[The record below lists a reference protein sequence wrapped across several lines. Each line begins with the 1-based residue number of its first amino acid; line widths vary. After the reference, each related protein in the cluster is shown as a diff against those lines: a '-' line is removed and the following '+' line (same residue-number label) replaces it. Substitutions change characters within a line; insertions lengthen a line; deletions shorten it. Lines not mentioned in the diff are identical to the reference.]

1 MTEWDKSVRLAR
13 QRGARSWVGRAHC
26 GLLALPAKPEKNT
39 RVKQANKGEEKHPS
53 H

>member
-1 MTEWDKSVRLAR
+1 MTEWDKSVCSAR
-13 QRGARSWVGRAHC
+13 QLGARSWVGRARC

-39 RVKQANKGEEKHPS
+39 RAKQANKGEEKHPS